1 MEKILMNK
9 QKKGK
14 IMEEK
19 NINRNR
25 LETDLLR
32 ISGVYESTLARI
44 KKESEEEENTSG
56 NNIKPYK
63 ISIFKRILMFFQ
75 GRKEEI
81 DEKRNEVLEL
91 QSQYRGK
98 KIVLSDLS
106 DEQIEK
112 MIFLYNKQIE
122 ELNKK

>member
-1 MEKILMNK
+1 MEKMLMNK

-91 QSQYRGK
+91 QSQYRDK

>member
-1 MEKILMNK
+1 
-9 QKKGK
+9 
-14 IMEEK
+14 MEEK

-91 QSQYRGK
+91 QSQYRDK
-98 KIVLSDLS
+98 KIILSDLS

>member
-1 MEKILMNK
+1 
-9 QKKGK
+9 
-14 IMEEK
+14 MEEK

-32 ISGVYESTLARI
+32 ISGVYESTLARV
-44 KKESEEEENTSG
+44 KKESEEKENTSG
-56 NNIKPYK
+56 SNIKPYK

-81 DEKRNEVLEL
+81 SEKRNEVLEL
-91 QSQYRGK
+91 QSQYRDK

-122 ELNKK
+122 ELNKNQK

>member
-1 MEKILMNK
+1 MEKMLMNK

-44 KKESEEEENTSG
+44 KKESE
-56 NNIKPYK
+56 
-63 ISIFKRILMFFQ
+63 
-75 GRKEEI
+75 
-81 DEKRNEVLEL
+81 
-91 QSQYRGK
+91 
-98 KIVLSDLS
+98 
-106 DEQIEK
+106 
-112 MIFLYNKQIE
+112 
-122 ELNKK
+122 

>member
-1 MEKILMNK
+1 MEKMLMNK

-32 ISGVYESTLARI
+32 ISGVYESTLARV
-44 KKESEEEENTSG
+44 KKESEEKENTSG
-56 NNIKPYK
+56 TNIKPYK

-91 QSQYRGK
+91 QSQYRDK

>member
-1 MEKILMNK
+1 
-9 QKKGK
+9 
-14 IMEEK
+14 
-19 NINRNR
+19 
-25 LETDLLR
+25 
-32 ISGVYESTLARI
+32 
-44 KKESEEEENTSG
+44 
-56 NNIKPYK
+56 
-63 ISIFKRILMFFQ
+63 MFFQ

-91 QSQYRGK
+91 QSQYRDK